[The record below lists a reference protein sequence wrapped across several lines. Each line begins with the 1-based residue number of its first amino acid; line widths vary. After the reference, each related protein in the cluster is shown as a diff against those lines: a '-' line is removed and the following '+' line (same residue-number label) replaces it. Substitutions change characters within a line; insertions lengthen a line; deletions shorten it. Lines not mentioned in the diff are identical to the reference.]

1 MACCHRANIRTDD
14 KDEST
19 SDQPKRWLIVGLGNP
34 GRRYANTRHNLGY
47 KLVDLLAR
55 RWQIAVDRKIFHALA
70 GDGRFGRHKVVL
82 IKPLTYMNNSG
93 QAVQAA
99 IGFYKQPLEQLLVIN
114 DDLAMPV
121 GRLRIRPSG
130 SAGGHKGLA
139 DIIGRLGQQDFPR
152 VRIGIDQAGDDDAV
166 EHVLSAFT
174 SEQEPQIQRTLL
186 RAAEA
191 VEMIL
196 ENGLDMAMTQYN
208 RPAELQA
215 PDQADDSPSTGQS
228 DDGPQCRKAD
238 NQA

>member
-1 MACCHRANIRTDD
+1 MI
-14 KDEST
+14 
-19 SDQPKRWLIVGLGNP
+19 
-34 GRRYANTRHNLGY
+34 Y
-47 KLVDLLAR
+47 
-55 RWQIAVDRKIFHALA
+55 
-70 GDGRFGRHKVVL
+70 
-82 IKPLTYMNNSG
+82 
-93 QAVQAA
+93 
-99 IGFYKQPLEQLLVIN
+99 

-174 SEQEPQIQRTLL
+174 SEHEPQIQRTLL
-186 RAAEA
+186 LAAEA

-196 ENGLDMAMTQYN
+196 ESGLDMAMTQYN
-208 RPAELQA
+208 RPAEFQA
-215 PDQADDSPSTGQS
+215 PDQADDSPCTGQS